1 MPESTAR
8 TRRTQQERRARAES
22 ALLAA
27 AAELVA
33 ESGTRALTL
42 ASVGER
48 AGYSRGIVNHHF
60 GSIPSLLEVLARQV
74 QDQLVPEWDEL
85 PPGLERLLFIL
96 ERYLDTVAT
105 GAPITRAFFVMW
117 AESVTRPELAAIFR
131 ERDQAFR
138 ASIAADVVLGI
149 ENGSVRPDLDPHD
162 TAVAIVGDLRGIA
175 IQWLLDR
182 DSADLRRLRKA
193 LPELW
198 RRALAA

>member
-33 ESGTRALTL
+33 ESGTSALTL

-60 GSIPSLLEVLARQV
+60 GSIPGLLEVLARQV

-96 ERYLDTVAT
+96 ERYLDTLAK
-105 GAPITRAFFVMW
+105 GASITRAFLVLW
-117 AESVTRPELAAIFR
+117 AESVTRPELATIFC

-138 ASIAADVVLGI
+138 ASIAADVILGI

-162 TAVAIVGDLRGIA
+162 TAVAIVGELRGIA

-182 DSADLRRLRKA
+182 DSVDLGRLRKT

-198 RRALAA
+198 RRALGA